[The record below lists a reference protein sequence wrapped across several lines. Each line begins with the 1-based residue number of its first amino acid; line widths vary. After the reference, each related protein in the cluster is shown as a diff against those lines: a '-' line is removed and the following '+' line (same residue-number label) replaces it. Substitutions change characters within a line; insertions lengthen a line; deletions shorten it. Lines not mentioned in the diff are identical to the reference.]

1 MTRNPIVGQG
11 RVNLRE
17 GMIERKIARY
27 NSGEHG
33 LLASWRKR
41 LALVNLQ
48 NAPALLHVESP
59 FADGSDKSRTLFFPM
74 ESLSGVEREREIK
87 IEA

>member
-1 MTRNPIVGQG
+1 
-11 RVNLRE
+11 
-17 GMIERKIARY
+17 MIERKIARY

-41 LALVNLQ
+41 LAVANLQ
-48 NAPALLHVESP
+48 NAPVLLHVDSP
-59 FADGSDKSRTLFFPM
+59 FADGSDKSPTLFFPM
-74 ESLSGVEREREIK
+74 ERLSGVECEREIE